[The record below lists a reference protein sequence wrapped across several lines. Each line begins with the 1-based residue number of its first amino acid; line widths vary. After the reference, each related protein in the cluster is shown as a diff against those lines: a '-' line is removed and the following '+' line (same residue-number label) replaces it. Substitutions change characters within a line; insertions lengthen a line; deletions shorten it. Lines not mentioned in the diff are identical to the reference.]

1 MRKSF
6 SPSLS
11 NSNSLTT
18 NKIFGVP
25 LNELQQ
31 QGHPGNG
38 VPYIVKHIVEYLEEY
53 GVEQE
58 GLFKVNGSAEMVEWL
73 RQKYDSGEEVD
84 LVKEADVSSAVSLL
98 RLFLQELPEAVIPAS
113 LHTHLMQLYQDNS
126 IEDDFGRKL
135 KCFLQQLPA
144 VNYNLL
150 KFLCRFLVKVT
161 SQKEEK
167 WTASS
172 LAAVFGL
179 DVFHIYTDVEDMKEQ
194 EAASNIMSE
203 LLENYNEFFGTE
215 EFLST
220 DISNSFHVEVTKS
233 CEQVEK
239 IEQTDVLPEDCE
251 ETLYK
256 KMGTEHLEI
265 TKNITEPDNIVLS
278 ASAPVSPSNRVPAN
292 TQILERTIRAV
303 VEQHLF
309 DLQSNIDQ
317 NFKPSQFST
326 SSNDLVQYSGCDVER
341 PRKTNDLVE
350 ENTNIDVSK
359 VTFLEDLQ
367 HTDSLEGK
375 DEQPSLHIPT
385 LEALNND
392 SYLDAGNVVKNVSLP
407 KDPLLNTSKESL
419 DNGPIVDEENNIK
432 AERQESS
439 SDSETDID
447 FKSTLGFATG
457 VYDLNANTES
467 DVPARRS
474 VSFRADKVR
483 PEIAPLDLK
492 KVAETCDWEAPCTIT
507 FPFIDFKT
515 MHLQRDGNDPV
526 PAFKSWQDEYEH
538 ELGEAQLSPQ
548 AGRLTSHPLEEDP
561 QPMLCRRYLNFGHSQ
576 RFLREPDS
584 LISLKGPTSFRP
596 RRSSFDSKDEEKEE
610 QTRLQLT
617 KKLQSIK
624 KKIKLYEDQFEKER
638 KYKPSHSDK
647 AANPKVL
654 KWMNELV
661 KLRKQMKEAKS
672 RTIEKDLEILPQAR
686 PRSNTLPKSF
696 GSCLEHER
704 GDAHHRETPG
714 KEAKPSM
721 EATLEAILNRLKE
734 KRAEEDW
741 PEDIKEMR
749 QNHLAAEK
757 VALQKSLLYFESIHG
772 RPVTREQRQLVKP
785 LYDRYRL
792 VKQIL
797 TKANLI
803 PIIGSPST
811 KRRGQTLQPIIEGET
826 AHFFEEIKEE
836 DEEEDDCNMTASFAD
851 TLKLGC
857 HTRTFLDQ
865 LESEHD
871 TIEHSGEETSA
882 KLNLD
887 LGASSIHAA
896 SMPELLEQL
905 WKARA
910 DKKKLR
916 KALREFE
923 GEFYRQNGRNV
934 QKEDR
939 TPMIEEYREYK
950 HIKARCRL
958 LEVLISKQDSA
969 KSI

>member
-220 DISNSFHVEVTKS
+220 DISNSFHVEVNLSLTNLF
-233 CEQVEK
+233 C
-239 IEQTDVLPEDCE
+239 L
-251 ETLYK
+251 L
-256 KMGTEHLEI
+256 GHL
-265 TKNITEPDNIVLS
+265 
-278 ASAPVSPSNRVPAN
+278 
-292 TQILERTIRAV
+292 
-303 VEQHLF
+303 LF
-309 DLQSNIDQ
+309 HQ
-317 NFKPSQFST
+317 NLFAQF
-326 SSNDLVQYSGCDVER
+326 LIGH
-341 PRKTNDLVE
+341 
-350 ENTNIDVSK
+350 
-359 VTFLEDLQ
+359 F
-367 HTDSLEGK
+367 
-375 DEQPSLHIPT
+375 
-385 LEALNND
+385 
-392 SYLDAGNVVKNVSLP
+392 
-407 KDPLLNTSKESL
+407 
-419 DNGPIVDEENNIK
+419 
-432 AERQESS
+432 
-439 SDSETDID
+439 
-447 FKSTLGFATG
+447 
-457 VYDLNANTES
+457 YDLNANTES

-492 KVAETCDWEAPCTIT
+492 KVAETCDWE
-507 FPFIDFKT
+507 
-515 MHLQRDGNDPV
+515 DPV

-826 AHFFEEIKEE
+826 AHFFEEIKE

>member
-220 DISNSFHVEVTKS
+220 DISNSFHVEVNLSLTNLFF
-233 CEQVEK
+233 EK

-278 ASAPVSPSNRVPAN
+278 AR
-292 TQILERTIRAV
+292 ILERTIRAV

-326 SSNDLVQYSGCDVER
+326 SSNDLVQYSGCD
-341 PRKTNDLVE
+341 
-350 ENTNIDVSK
+350 
-359 VTFLEDLQ
+359 
-367 HTDSLEGK
+367 
-375 DEQPSLHIPT
+375 
-385 LEALNND
+385 
-392 SYLDAGNVVKNVSLP
+392 
-407 KDPLLNTSKESL
+407 
-419 DNGPIVDEENNIK
+419 
-432 AERQESS
+432 
-439 SDSETDID
+439 
-447 FKSTLGFATG
+447 GFATG

-492 KVAETCDWEAPCTIT
+492 KVAETCDWE
-507 FPFIDFKT
+507 
-515 MHLQRDGNDPV
+515 DPV

-826 AHFFEEIKEE
+826 AHFFEEIKE

>member
-772 RPVTREQRQLVKP
+772 RP
-785 LYDRYRL
+785 
-792 VKQIL
+792 
-797 TKANLI
+797 
-803 PIIGSPST
+803 GSPST

>member
-53 GVEQE
+53 
-58 GLFKVNGSAEMVEWL
+58 
-73 RQKYDSGEEVD
+73 
-84 LVKEADVSSAVSLL
+84 
-98 RLFLQELPEAVIPAS
+98 
-113 LHTHLMQLYQDNS
+113 DNS

>member
-1 MRKSF
+1 MRNYRLIFCHNLKEDMRKSF

-113 LHTHLMQLYQDNS
+113 LHTHLMQLYQGNFIAYS
-126 IEDDFGRKL
+126 LLLYKS
-135 KCFLQQLPA
+135 

-167 WTASS
+167 WTAS
-172 LAAVFGL
+172 
-179 DVFHIYTDVEDMKEQ
+179 
-194 EAASNIMSE
+194 N
-203 LLENYNEFFGTE
+203 
-215 EFLST
+215 
-220 DISNSFHVEVTKS
+220 
-233 CEQVEK
+233 
-239 IEQTDVLPEDCE
+239 
-251 ETLYK
+251 
-256 KMGTEHLEI
+256 
-265 TKNITEPDNIVLS
+265 
-278 ASAPVSPSNRVPAN
+278 
-292 TQILERTIRAV
+292 
-303 VEQHLF
+303 
-309 DLQSNIDQ
+309 
-317 NFKPSQFST
+317 
-326 SSNDLVQYSGCDVER
+326 
-341 PRKTNDLVE
+341 
-350 ENTNIDVSK
+350 
-359 VTFLEDLQ
+359 
-367 HTDSLEGK
+367 
-375 DEQPSLHIPT
+375 
-385 LEALNND
+385 
-392 SYLDAGNVVKNVSLP
+392 
-407 KDPLLNTSKESL
+407 
-419 DNGPIVDEENNIK
+419 
-432 AERQESS
+432 
-439 SDSETDID
+439 
-447 FKSTLGFATG
+447 
-457 VYDLNANTES
+457 
-467 DVPARRS
+467 
-474 VSFRADKVR
+474 
-483 PEIAPLDLK
+483 
-492 KVAETCDWEAPCTIT
+492 
-507 FPFIDFKT
+507 
-515 MHLQRDGNDPV
+515 PV

>member
-53 GVEQE
+53 
-58 GLFKVNGSAEMVEWL
+58 
-73 RQKYDSGEEVD
+73 
-84 LVKEADVSSAVSLL
+84 
-98 RLFLQELPEAVIPAS
+98 
-113 LHTHLMQLYQDNS
+113 DNS

-392 SYLDAGNVVKNVSLP
+392 SYLDAENVVKNVSLP